1 MMTPRERIRKAINH
15 LETDIIPLD
24 IGATDITSMSVNT
37 YAKLRKAL
45 GLPSQPPKIR
55 EPLQML
61 AQIDMDFIE
70 KLGIDTVALDF
81 PTTMFGFKNKNWK
94 PWQLFD
100 GTKVLIPRDFVTT
113 SDSEGNIF
121 LYPQGDASVAPSG
134 KMPRGGFYFDPLVRQ
149 EPIDQKH
156 LDPQEWV
163 ENQYSLLT
171 EEDLGY
177 LEKTVDHLYKNTD
190 LAIVNCFGQGGF
202 GDIALVPGPG
212 VKHPKGI
219 RDPQE
224 WYVAHLEHPD
234 YIKGIFEL
242 QCRIA
247 LKNLELLYQAVG
259 DKIEAIVVSGTD
271 FGTQK
276 ASFISPK
283 TYREIYKPFHQ
294 RLNDWIHRHTQWKVF
309 YHTCGSVIS
318 LLDDLVEVGVDILN
332 PVQCSAEG
340 MEAEGLKSKY
350 GDQLIFWGGGV
361 DTQKTLPF
369 GTAAQVKREVEER
382 CHTLGRGGGFVFA
395 AIHNIQPQ
403 TPVENLLAMF
413 EVLGRL

>member
-1 MMTPRERIRKAINH
+1 MTPRERIKKAINH

-24 IGATDITSMSVNT
+24 LGATDITSMSINT

-61 AQIDMDFIE
+61 AEIDMDFIE
-70 KLGIDTVALDF
+70 KLGIDTIALDF

-100 GTKVLIPRDFVTT
+100 GTKVLIPEDFVTT

-134 KMPRGGFYFDPLVRQ
+134 KMPPGGFYFDPLVRQ
-149 EPIDQKH
+149 EPIDQEH

-163 ENQYSLLT
+163 EDQYSLLT
-171 EEDLGY
+171 EEDLSY

-259 DKIEAIVVSGTD
+259 NRIEAVVVSGTD
-271 FGTQK
+271 FGTQN

-294 RLNDWIHRHTQWKVF
+294 RLNDWIHQHTQWKVF

-332 PVQCSAEG
+332 PVQCSAKG

-350 GDQLIFWGGGV
+350 GDQLVFWGGGV

-369 GTAAQVKREVEER
+369 GTPAEVKKEVEER
-382 CHTLGRGGGFVFA
+382 CRTLGRGGGFVFA
-395 AIHNIQPQ
+395 AIHNIQPR

-413 EVLGRL
+413 EALGRL

>member
-1 MMTPRERIRKAINH
+1 
-15 LETDIIPLD
+15 
-24 IGATDITSMSVNT
+24 
-37 YAKLRKAL
+37 
-45 GLPSQPPKIR
+45 
-55 EPLQML
+55 
-61 AQIDMDFIE
+61 
-70 KLGIDTVALDF
+70 
-81 PTTMFGFKNKNWK
+81 MFGFKNENWK

-100 GTKVLIPRDFVTT
+100 GTQVLIPRDFVTT

-121 LYPQGDASVAPSG
+121 LYPQGDTSVAPSG

-224 WYVAHLEHPD
+224 WYVAHLEYPD

-294 RLNDWIHRHTQWKVF
+294 RLNDWIHQHTQWKVF

-340 MEAEGLKSKY
+340 MEAEGLKNKY

-369 GTAAQVKREVEER
+369 GTPAQVKREVEER